1 MNEKDYKSGIIM
13 CITLLNLAMTGFTY
27 ANTMKIN
34 DIDKRIS
41 TEKTEITQSNY
52 AQADAINL
60 LDTDMKSVAGKVD
73 SVVAKSESIETKIET
88 MIDMQKLQESKTETS
103 AVIEDE
109 TSVIKEDTEEKTQ
122 YNTTNTDLETIETN
136 IETKEHHTDNVLSS
150 DDVNLMLI
158 PDMNT
163 KMYTYMDYTCIT
175 NTSSTQH
182 KLQQSAWTDEN
193 GLRRYGDDY
202 MIAMGTYY
210 APECGIRYRITLDNG
225 TMFTAI
231 IGDVK
236 DDSITDEYNMYT
248 PYYGDEEVKA
258 NVIEFIVDTPQLDSF
273 ARKMGTISM
282 IDEFDAGIYSIER
295 IE

>member
-1 MNEKDYKSGIIM
+1 MMNKTISDYKTNIIM

-34 DIDKRIS
+34 DIEKRIS

-60 LDTDMKSVAGKVD
+60 LDTNIKSVAGKVD

-103 AVIEDE
+103 AVIED
-109 TSVIKEDTEEKTQ
+109 TEEKTQ
-122 YNTTNTDLETIETN
+122 YNTTNTDLETIEA
-136 IETKEHHTDNVLSS
+136 KEHYTDNVLSS

-175 NTSSTQH
+175 NTSSTQY

-210 APECGIRYRITLDNG
+210 APECGIRYRIALENG
-225 TMFTAI
+225 TQFTAI

-236 DDSITDEYNMYT
+236 DNSITDKYNMYT
-248 PYYGDEEVKA
+248 PCYGDEEVKA